1 MVLLII
7 FIIWLNAP
15 IVRTSK
21 ILKMK
26 IDKVATSDIIATVPS
41 TTLRH
46 RSVPRWLSVAETTN
60 DEESAEILNSI
71 LELI

>member
-1 MVLLII
+1 
-7 FIIWLNAP
+7 
-15 IVRTSK
+15 
-21 ILKMK
+21 MK
-26 IDKVATSDIIATVPS
+26 IYKVVPS

-46 RSVPRWLSVAETTN
+46 QGTTLRHQSNPRWLSVAETTI